1 MLCHR
6 RLSTVTTNV
15 IDWKKFVKTTHHTVL
30 ITGGTSGIGLA
41 LARRF
46 LREGNAVIVTG
57 SNPQKAEAVKY
68 ELPMLTVGLADMRD
82 RQALET
88 LVSHYPDI
96 NILINNAGIQ
106 YNYEFADAAITP
118 AQIATELDINLL
130 SPLHL
135 TKLLL
140 PRLLSHPTAAIINVS
155 SGLGIVPKQS
165 APVYCATK
173 AALHSFT
180 KTLRWQL
187 EGTSVRVFEIIPP
200 IVDTAM
206 TQGRG
211 RGKISPEALV
221 EEFWHDF
228 CRDRYEMRIGK
239 TKLLFV
245 LQRLMPFLAERIMR
259 SGL

>member
-1 MLCHR
+1 MR
-6 RLSTVTTNV
+6 
-15 IDWKKFVKTTHHTVL
+15 ITHHTVL

-41 LARRF
+41 LAKRF
-46 LREGNAVIVTG
+46 LKQGNAVIVTG
-57 SNPQKAEAVKY
+57 TNAQKAEAVQRQ
-68 ELPMLTVGLADMRD
+68 LPTLTVELADMRD
-82 RQALET
+82 RQALEK
-88 LVSHYPDI
+88 LVYRYPDI
-96 NILINNAGIQ
+96 NVLINNAGIQ
-106 YNYEFADAAITP
+106 YNYEFADPAIEPEHIT
-118 AQIATELDINLL
+118 TELDINLL
-130 SPLHL
+130 APLYL

-140 PRLLSHPTAAIINVS
+140 PQLLSHPTAAIINVT

-165 APVYCATK
+165 APVYCASK

-200 IVDTAM
+200 LVDTAM

-211 RGKISPEALV
+211 RGKITPEALV
-221 EEFWHDF
+221 EEFWRDF
-228 CRDRYEMRIGK
+228 SRDRYEMRIGK

-259 SGL
+259 RGL

>member
-1 MLCHR
+1 M
-6 RLSTVTTNV
+6 
-15 IDWKKFVKTTHHTVL
+15 KTAQHTVL

-41 LARRF
+41 LAKRF
-46 LREGNAVIVTG
+46 LIEGNAVIVTG
-57 SNPQKAEAVKY
+57 TNAQKAEAVKR
-68 ELPMLTVGLADMRD
+68 ELPLLTVELADMRD
-82 RQALET
+82 RQALEK
-88 LVSHYPDI
+88 LVYRHPDA

-106 YNYEFADAAITP
+106 YNYNFADTAISP
-118 AQIATELDINLL
+118 VQIATELDINLL

-140 PRLLSHPTAAIINVS
+140 PQLLSHPTAAIINVS

-165 APVYCATK
+165 APVYCASK

-180 KTLRWQL
+180 KALRWQL

-211 RGKISPEALV
+211 RDKITPEALV
-221 EEFWHDF
+221 EEFWQDF
-228 CRDRYEMRIGK
+228 SHDRYEMRIGK
-239 TKLLFV
+239 TKLLFI
-245 LQRLMPFLAERIMR
+245 LQRFIPALAERIMR
-259 SGL
+259 PGL